1 MFESA
6 LSVIGGIM
14 VAAGLLGIAYA
25 GFRSSNLRATVKDQQ
40 VLIETIKAQREELKT
55 ELAEEKSARSLLDKR
70 LELAEAEIAQLKE
83 IVSGRIDF
91 SVLET
96 SLEHHHIEVTRRND
110 ERHEAMMLALHDIK
124 ALLEAKRV
132 GD

>member
-1 MFESA
+1 MFESS
-6 LSVIGGIM
+6 LSIVGGVL

-25 GFRSSNLRATVKDQQ
+25 GFRSSNLRATVRDQQ
-40 VLIETIKAQREELKT
+40 ALIETIKAQREELKS

-91 SVLET
+91 SALET
-96 SLEHHHIEVTRRND
+96 SLEHHHIEVTRRYD